1 MQKACFLLRC
11 SLFSQNSFAK
21 IIISVRLF
29 VILPSKLIM
38 FIIRLKTSSKDG
50 SAYRFPR
57 GLYLTVSQTVCLSC
71 RSCVLLCVLIRV
83 PFRKLIIPY
92 CGKVA
97 KWHCGTFLFSIFTL
111 CQCLLSV
118 FSIQPSRRQR
128 VMIFLRADSPQYPR
142 FNARRS
148 SIVNNLPFRHFATLP
163 H

>member
-97 KWHCGTFLFSIFTL
+97 KWHCGTFL
-111 CQCLLSV
+111 
-118 FSIQPSRRQR
+118 SIQPSRRQR